1 MRSLKKR
8 LKQSVLPV
16 LRLKSRELISLEN
29 WKRSVRDLK
38 KLVVPLLPRLR

>member
-1 MRSLKKR
+1 MRSLKRK
-8 LKQSVLPV
+8 LNQNVLPV

-29 WKRSVRDLK
+29 WKRSVRDLR